1 MKKSIDL
8 ARTLLNR
15 KEVVEGPPTTRSLN
29 LIREATPRACTPEEL
44 RRMRFSAGPE
54 PFTRTVVRAFPDG
67 NRVQV
72 FLIEEPAVQSACNV
86 SPD

>member
-1 MKKSIDL
+1 MRKSIDL
-8 ARTLLNR
+8 ARKLLNR
-15 KEVVEGPPTTRSLN
+15 KEVVEDPPPPLN
-29 LIREATPRACTPEEL
+29 LVRESTPRACTPEEL

-72 FLIEEPAVQSACNV
+72 FLIDQPAVQSVDYV
-86 SPD
+86 SPQ